1 MRILVT
7 GRNGQLGSEIELL
20 AKSFDQYTYIFTSRY
35 ELDITDELSV
45 DNFFAHNSMDVLIN
59 CAAYTEVDRAE
70 DEPEQANIV
79 NHLAVGYLAQACK
92 RHDVKM
98 IHISTDYVFNGKS
111 TVPYKETDVPNPI
124 NIYGKTK
131 LNGEKILQLINPTG
145 SVIIRSSWLY
155 SRFGKN
161 FVTTILKL
169 ANEKRELKIVCDQ
182 IGSPTNAADLARTL
196 LTIIPSIDN
205 HKVELFHFNNQGY
218 CSWFTFA
225 EAIIMM
231 KNLNNKII
239 ALPSVDYPTA
249 ATRPNYSVL
258 CNKKI
263 VKRFGLDIPSW
274 EDSLYSFK

>member
-20 AKSFDQYTYIFTSRY
+20 AKSFDQYTYIFTSRD

-45 DNFFAHNSMDVLIN
+45 DNFFAHNSMGVLIN

-131 LNGEKILQLINPTG
+131 LNGEKILQLINPNG

-161 FVTTILKL
+161 FVNTILKL

-182 IGSPTNAADLARTL
+182 IGSPTNAADLARAL
-196 LTIIPSIDN
+196 LTIIPSIDSN
-205 HKVELFHFNNQGY
+205 KVELFHFNNQGY

-225 EAIIMM
+225 EAIIKM
-231 KNLNNKII
+231 KNLNNKMI

-274 EDSLYSFK
+274 EDSLYTFK